1 MVDKISQLLPKET
14 TNEEV
19 VKESMRP
26 SLSII
31 LGTLDL
37 MREGVFDNLDQ
48 EKKKQLIDNAFMSA
62 QKLNGTVNNL
72 KIIKKARTEKISLAR
87 FSITLLKEGART
99 ILPQL

>member
-1 MVDKISQLLPKET
+1 MVDKISQLLAIELI
-14 TNEEV
+14 NEET

-37 MREGVFDNLDQ
+37 IREGVFDNLDQ
-48 EKKKQLIDNAFMSA
+48 EKKKQLINNAFLSA
-62 QKLNGTVNNL
+62 QKLNGTVNDL
-72 KIIKKARTEKISLAR
+72 KIKKTRTEKISLAR
-87 FSITLLKEGART
+87 FSFTLLKEGART